1 MAEESKSVPLTSV
14 DPLGERELAE
24 VAAAI
29 AGHWTLK
36 TVLDW
41 CLAQTPPILN
51 ADVVTQDEFTH
62 DLIVPLPSG
71 TYLVYDST

>member
-1 MAEESKSVPLTSV
+1 MTELLDIPVVAAEEVSAGQIDTARQIVKSHH
-14 DPLGERELAE
+14 G
-24 VAAAI
+24 
-29 AGHWTLK
+29 LK

-41 CLAQTPPILN
+41 CLSQKPPILDT
-51 ADVVTQDEFTH
+51 DVVTQDEFTH

>member
-1 MAEESKSVPLTSV
+1 MVEEFKPVPLTAIEPIGSR
-14 DPLGERELAE
+14 EFEELA
-24 VAAAI
+24 VAI

-41 CLAQTPPILN
+41 CLAQSPPVLN

-71 TYLVYDST
+71 THLVYDST